1 MRIINTE
8 DDKTE
13 APLLLLN
20 KGGKFHAGNVYRQA
34 ESPLLVDAV
43 VNGQA

>member
-20 KGGKFHAGNVYRQA
+20 KGGKFHAGNCCRQA
-34 ESPLLVDAV
+34 EAPLLVAAV
-43 VNGQA
+43 VIGQA